1 MDNLEKFISN
11 HDVLYDKERINEK
24 LLNIVETVINV
35 EIGSQLKEYLLNYG
49 FMIYKFVELY
59 GINQRQG
66 IESDMIKVTNN
77 FHLTFPDL
85 KKYIVLENKGDGD
98 YIIVDSMDNVYE
110 YEPSYSKDIMAL
122 NQSLSDYILDRFEGV
137 KNL

>member
-1 MDNLEKFISN
+1 MDNLDKFISN

-24 LLNIVETVINV
+24 LLNTVERAINV
-35 EIGSQLKEYLLNYG
+35 EMGSQLKKYLLNYG
-49 FMIYKFVELY
+49 FLIYKFVELH

-98 YIIVDSMDNVYE
+98 YIIIDSMDNVYE
-110 YEPSYSKDIMAL
+110 YEPSYSKDVIAL
-122 NQSLSDYILDRFEGV
+122 NQLLADYILDRFEEV
-137 KNL
+137 ENL